1 MRMRHKDVSICD
13 NQNDTAVL
21 SSHRAAVAAG
31 KLTSAVPPVAQ
42 WKRRCSATTTD
53 GLQKVKVAEGSL
65 SIAAQADD
73 SLTAACVKEHQFYV
87 FHIHVSM

>member
-31 KLTSAVPPVAQ
+31 KLTSAVPPVAL
-42 WKRRCSATTTD
+42 WKRLCSVTTTD
-53 GLQKVKVAEGSL
+53 GLQRVKVAECASV
-65 SIAAQADD
+65 SIAAQDDD
-73 SLTAACVKEHQFYV
+73 SLSAA
-87 FHIHVSM
+87 